1 MGATFVCVPGPS
13 RINVNVNVS
22 VTVTLNVS
30 TQGVCKHPGG
40 VSFHFGHGLIG
51 HVCLDFKFYF

>member
-1 MGATFVCVPGPS
+1 MGVLSFVFPG
-13 RINVNVNVS
+13 RREFGNGNVS

-40 VSFHFGHGLIG
+40 VLFHFGHGLIG
-51 HVCLDFKFYF
+51 HICLDFKSYF